1 MARPTSIQ
9 IDLAALKHN
18 ASQLKRIA
26 APRRFFA
33 VVKADAYGHG
43 AVECSRALEAIV
55 DGLVVAILE
64 EAVMLREAGIEAKI
78 IVLQGPHSREDLAE
92 FSRLDLWP
100 VFTDHRQLA
109 WLDNMPVTPIRRAW
123 LKVDTGMH
131 RLGFNPSD
139 VVAAELQL
147 RKASIAD
154 VALMSHFAES
164 EVAGSA
170 LTTKQLANWQSLAL
184 GASASFANSSALLQ
198 IMSVVDDIARIGYAL
213 YGGMLADP
221 VAEIDLKPVMLFRS
235 QITSTRW
242 IEVGETVGY
251 NGRWQATRR
260 SRIATIPVGYGDGY
274 PRSASDGTPVG
285 TDLGEVPLAG
295 KVSMDTITVDITD
308 AAELTVGDGVTLWGD
323 DPNIDRVASHSETI
337 GYELCT
343 RLPNRVPR
351 GFSG

>member
-1 MARPTSIQ
+1 MARPTSIE
-9 IDLAALKHN
+9 IDLAALKYN

-26 APRRFFA
+26 APRQFFA

-43 AVECSRALEAIV
+43 AVECSRALETIA

-64 EAVMLREAGIEAKI
+64 EAVMLREAGIEASI
-78 IVLQGPHSREDLAE
+78 IVLQGPHSRDDMAE

-109 WLDNMPVTPIRRAW
+109 WLDSIRRKSIQRAW

-131 RLGFNPSD
+131 RLGFDLND
-139 VVAAELQL
+139 VAAAEQQL
-147 RKASIAD
+147 RKGGIAD

-164 EVAGSA
+164 EIAGSK
-170 LTTKQLANWQSLAL
+170 LTAKQLANWQSLAP

-198 IMSVVDDIARIGYAL
+198 AMSIGDEIARIGYAL

-221 VAEIDLKPVMLFRS
+221 AAEIELKPVMSFRS

-242 IEVGETVGY
+242 IDAGETVGY

-274 PRSASDGTPVG
+274 PRSATDGTPIG
-285 TDLGEVPLAG
+285 TDFGEVPLAG
-295 KVSMDTITVDITD
+295 KVSMDTITVDVTD
-308 AAELTVGDGVTLWGD
+308 VADLTVGDCVTLWGD
-323 DPNIDRVASHSETI
+323 NPSIDQVAAYGDTI

-343 RLPNRVPR
+343 RLPNRIPR
-351 GFSG
+351 GFTG